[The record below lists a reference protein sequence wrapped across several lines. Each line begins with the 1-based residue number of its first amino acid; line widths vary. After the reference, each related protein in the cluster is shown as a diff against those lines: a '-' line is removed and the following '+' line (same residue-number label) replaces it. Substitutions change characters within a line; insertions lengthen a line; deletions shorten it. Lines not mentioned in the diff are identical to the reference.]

1 MHDLSTIM
9 AMNRR
14 AERNRNIY
22 RAAHD
27 EDGHARLVR
36 VIHTTPGCRTVQ
48 DGTACT
54 CTREDD
60 QRYHHA
66 KMDRNADK
74 PNPDDY
80 PDEPEEVS
88 RDRGFISDMQEHHRN
103 MEDPERHCKA
113 CECTCSYCHNPVTS
127 CVDFGSLCDPCK
139 IEIYGR
145 LRDADERQTRMHC
158 ARCHEPAIESMNML
172 PGETYYCRSCTAGGS
187 TQEREPERMNDCPRS
202 CGSTDYPG
210 PFCKVCT
217 NRTSTPHQEITLNQL
232 PIADPVRI
240 DDADAFTIE
249 SDTPLDEGDLF
260 TYNGK
265 PLYASTII
273 LIIEVRKYPTD
284 QVREA
289 YNTTETITRGM
300 PAGICLD
307 CNKPFADRTDRGY
320 LTCKSCRPC

>member
-66 KMDRNADK
+66 KMDRNTDK

-88 RDRGFISDMQEHHRN
+88 RDRGFIHDINTPTHGPPDEDN
-103 MEDPERHCKA
+103 DPERHCKA
-113 CECTCSYCHNPVTS
+113 CECTCSYCDNPVTS

-145 LRDADERQTRMHC
+145 LRDADERQPQIPM
-158 ARCHEPAIESMNML
+158 A
-172 PGETYYCRSCTAGGS
+172 
-187 TQEREPERMNDCPRS
+187 
-202 CGSTDYPG
+202 
-210 PFCKVCT
+210 
-217 NRTSTPHQEITLNQL
+217 NR
-232 PIADPVRI
+232 VRI

-249 SDTPLDEGDLF
+249 SYTPLDEGDLF
-260 TYNGK
+260 TYDGK
-265 PLYASTII
+265 ALYASTII

-284 QVREA
+284 QVRAA

-307 CNKPFADRTDRGY
+307 CNNPFADRTDRGY
-320 LTCKSCRPC
+320 LTCESCRPC